1 MGNRMKIKQLVFE
14 FFGTATLLIGVVGS
28 SFMATNLTADK
39 GLALLINAAVT
50 AATLGI
56 IIKVGASVSGAHY
69 NPAVTF
75 ANVLLRKNSLAL
87 ALQYLLAQVVG
98 AICGVILANAMF
110 SSKLVANSTIERSGT
125 GLILAEVIATV
136 GLVYLALTS
145 NEKSAW
151 KLIPLWIFAAYFF
164 TSSTS
169 FANPAVTL
177 SRVFTESGAGIN
189 SGSVLWFVLAQ
200 IVGSL
205 LATTLVKL
213 EKNRG

>member
-39 GLALLINAAVT
+39 ALALLINAAVT

-56 IIKVGASVSGAHY
+56 IIKVGASISGAHY

-200 IVGSL
+200 MVGAL

>member
-1 MGNRMKIKQLVFE
+1 MKIKQLVFE

-28 SFMATNLTADK
+28 SFMATNLTGDK
-39 GLALLINAAVT
+39 ALALLINAAVT

-125 GLILAEVIATV
+125 GLVLAEVIATV

-200 IVGSL
+200 IVGAL

>member
-1 MGNRMKIKQLVFE
+1 MKIKQLVFE
-14 FFGTATLLIGVVGS
+14 FFGTATLLVGVVGS

-200 IVGSL
+200 MVGAL

>member
-1 MGNRMKIKQLVFE
+1 MFE

-69 NPAVTF
+69 NPVVTF

-87 ALQYLLAQVVG
+87 ALQYLIAQVVG
-98 AICGVILANAMF
+98 AICGVIVANAMF

>member
-1 MGNRMKIKQLVFE
+1 MKIKQLVFE
-14 FFGTATLLIGVVGS
+14 FFGTATLLVGVVGS
-28 SFMATNLTADK
+28 SFMATNLTGDK
-39 GLALLINAAVT
+39 ALALLINAAVT

-200 IVGSL
+200 MVGAL

>member
-1 MGNRMKIKQLVFE
+1 MKIKQLVFE
-14 FFGTATLLIGVVGS
+14 FFGTATLLVGVVGS
-28 SFMATNLTADK
+28 SFMATNLTGDK
-39 GLALLINAAVT
+39 ALALLINAAVT

-56 IIKVGASVSGAHY
+56 IIKVGASISGAHY

-87 ALQYLLAQVVG
+87 ALQYLIAQVVG

-136 GLVYLALTS
+136 GLIYLALTS

-189 SGSVLWFVLAQ
+189 SESVLWFVLAQ

>member
-1 MGNRMKIKQLVFE
+1 MKIKQLVFE

-200 IVGSL
+200 IVGAL

>member
-1 MGNRMKIKQLVFE
+1 M
-14 FFGTATLLIGVVGS
+14 
-28 SFMATNLTADK
+28 
-39 GLALLINAAVT
+39 
-50 AATLGI
+50 
-56 IIKVGASVSGAHY
+56 
-69 NPAVTF
+69 
-75 ANVLLRKNSLAL
+75 
-87 ALQYLLAQVVG
+87 VG

>member
-1 MGNRMKIKQLVFE
+1 MKIKQLVFE

-28 SFMATNLTADK
+28 SFMATNLTGDK
-39 GLALLINAAVT
+39 ALALLINAAVT

-125 GLILAEVIATV
+125 GLVLAEVIATV

-177 SRVFTESGAGIN
+177 SRVFTESGAGIK

>member
-1 MGNRMKIKQLVFE
+1 MKIKQLVFE

-125 GLILAEVIATV
+125 GLVLAEIIATV

>member
-1 MGNRMKIKQLVFE
+1 MKIKQLVFE
-14 FFGTATLLIGVVGS
+14 FFGTATLLVGVVGS
-28 SFMATNLTADK
+28 SFMATNLTGDK
-39 GLALLINAAVT
+39 ALALLINAAVT

-56 IIKVGASVSGAHY
+56 IIKVGASISGAHY

>member
-1 MGNRMKIKQLVFE
+1 MKIKQLVFE
-14 FFGTATLLIGVVGS
+14 FFGTATLLVGVVGS

-87 ALQYLLAQVVG
+87 ALQYLIAQVVG

-200 IVGSL
+200 MVGAL

>member
-1 MGNRMKIKQLVFE
+1 MFE

-200 IVGSL
+200 MVGAL

>member
-1 MGNRMKIKQLVFE
+1 VFE

-136 GLVYLALTS
+136 GLIYLALTS

-200 IVGSL
+200 MVGAL

>member
-1 MGNRMKIKQLVFE
+1 MKIKQLVFE

-39 GLALLINAAVT
+39 ALALLINAAVT

>member
-1 MGNRMKIKQLVFE
+1 MVNRMKIKQLVFE

-28 SFMATNLTADK
+28 SFMATNLTGDK
-39 GLALLINAAVT
+39 ALALLINAAVT

-75 ANVLLRKNSLAL
+75 ANFLLRKNSLAL

-125 GLILAEVIATV
+125 GLVLAEVIATV

-200 IVGSL
+200 IVGAL

>member
-1 MGNRMKIKQLVFE
+1 MKIKQLVFE

-125 GLILAEVIATV
+125 GLVLAEVIATV

>member
-1 MGNRMKIKQLVFE
+1 MKIKQLVFE

-39 GLALLINAAVT
+39 ALALLINAAVT

-56 IIKVGASVSGAHY
+56 IIKVGASISGAHY

-200 IVGSL
+200 MVGAL

>member
-1 MGNRMKIKQLVFE
+1 MKIKQLVFE

-87 ALQYLLAQVVG
+87 ALQYLIAQVVG

-125 GLILAEVIATV
+125 GLVLAEVIATV
-136 GLVYLALTS
+136 GLIYLALTS

-200 IVGSL
+200 MVGAL

>member
-1 MGNRMKIKQLVFE
+1 MFE

-125 GLILAEVIATV
+125 GLVLAEVIATV

>member
-1 MGNRMKIKQLVFE
+1 MKIKQLVFE

-177 SRVFTESGAGIN
+177 SRVFTESGAGIK

>member
-1 MGNRMKIKQLVFE
+1 VFE

-125 GLILAEVIATV
+125 GLVLAEVIATV

-200 IVGSL
+200 MVGAL

>member
-1 MGNRMKIKQLVFE
+1 MKIKQLVFE
-14 FFGTATLLIGVVGS
+14 FFGTATLLVGVVGS
-28 SFMATNLTADK
+28 SFMATNLTGDK
-39 GLALLINAAVT
+39 ALALLINAAVT

-56 IIKVGASVSGAHY
+56 IIKVGASISGAHY

-87 ALQYLLAQVVG
+87 ALQYLIAQVVG

-200 IVGSL
+200 MVGAL

>member
-1 MGNRMKIKQLVFE
+1 MKIKQLVFE

-200 IVGSL
+200 MVGAL

>member
-1 MGNRMKIKQLVFE
+1 VFE

-200 IVGSL
+200 IVGAL

>member
-1 MGNRMKIKQLVFE
+1 VFE

-28 SFMATNLTADK
+28 SFMATNLTGDK
-39 GLALLINAAVT
+39 ALALLINAAVT

-125 GLILAEVIATV
+125 GLVLAEVIATV

>member
-1 MGNRMKIKQLVFE
+1 MKIKQLVFE
-14 FFGTATLLIGVVGS
+14 FFGTATLLVGVVGS
-28 SFMATNLTADK
+28 SFMATNLTGDK
-39 GLALLINAAVT
+39 ALALLINAAVT

-56 IIKVGASVSGAHY
+56 IIKVGASISGAHY

-87 ALQYLLAQVVG
+87 ALQYLIAQVVG

-110 SSKLVANSTIERSGT
+110 SSKLFAHSTIERSGT

-200 IVGSL
+200 MVGAL

>member
-1 MGNRMKIKQLVFE
+1 MFE

-125 GLILAEVIATV
+125 GLVLAEIIATV

>member
-1 MGNRMKIKQLVFE
+1 MFE

-39 GLALLINAAVT
+39 ALALLINAAVT

>member
-1 MGNRMKIKQLVFE
+1 VFE